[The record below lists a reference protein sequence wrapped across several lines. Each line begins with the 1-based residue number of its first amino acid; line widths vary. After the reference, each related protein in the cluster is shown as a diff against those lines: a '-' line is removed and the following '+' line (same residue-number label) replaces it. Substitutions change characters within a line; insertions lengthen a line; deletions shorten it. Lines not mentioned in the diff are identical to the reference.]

1 MTTIAY
7 FAGCAAS
14 LLSFGR
20 LSNHFGRRP
29 MAALA
34 TLLVLAVLML
44 LSQLESLA
52 ALYIARLLQG
62 FASGLT
68 ASAVITWIVESI
80 PAVYAKSSAV
90 SAAIVGGGP
99 SIGFA
104 VGALLT
110 GIWVESLKMPLQ
122 WLILSLGMAAVLTLP
137 AIFLSAETAHCRPIP
152 LKDLLMPALKL
163 PKRIRPIFLPFMAAV
178 IGGWALG
185 AFAQAFSAPLAETLL
200 GHDDRLAAAAVFVGF
215 IAPFAW
221 GGFLLRGSA
230 LRALQ
235 YSLPLVL
242 AAMTLAI
249 GAFVCQNFLGFVL
262 SWAGCGLFSGIGAAA
277 AMKIGMADIHAD
289 ERAEMLALIYAV
301 GYAASAIF
309 GFMASVLANYV
320 TLWQLLCAVF
330 IWILSL
336 TSISLTS
343 KHLRQYAAMVESG
356 ALHRKAGTAD

>member
-1 MTTIAY
+1 MIA
-7 FAGCAAS
+7 
-14 LLSFGR
+14 
-20 LSNHFGRRP
+20 
-29 MAALA
+29 
-34 TLLVLAVLML
+34 
-44 LSQLESLA
+44 
-52 ALYIARLLQG
+52 
-62 FASGLT
+62 
-68 ASAVITWIVESI
+68 WIIESI
-80 PAVYAKSSAV
+80 PALYAKSSAV

-122 WLILSLGMAAVLTLP
+122 WLILLLGTAAALMLP
-137 AIFLSAETAHCRPIP
+137 AIYLSAETAHCRPIP

-178 IGGWALG
+178 IGGWTLG

-200 GHDDRLAAAAVFVGF
+200 GHDDRLAAAVVFVGF
-215 IAPFAW
+215 IALFAW

-235 YSLPLVL
+235 YSLVLML

-277 AMKIGMADIHAD
+277 AMKISMADIHAD

-320 TLWQLLCAVF
+320 PLWQLLCAVF

-336 TSISLTS
+336 ILISLTS
-343 KHLRQYAAMVESG
+343 KLLRQDAAMVEFG
-356 ALHRKAGTAD
+356 ALHRKAGAAD

>member
-1 MTTIAY
+1 
-7 FAGCAAS
+7 
-14 LLSFGR
+14 
-20 LSNHFGRRP
+20 
-29 MAALA
+29 
-34 TLLVLAVLML
+34 
-44 LSQLESLA
+44 
-52 ALYIARLLQG
+52 
-62 FASGLT
+62 
-68 ASAVITWIVESI
+68 
-80 PAVYAKSSAV
+80 
-90 SAAIVGGGP
+90 
-99 SIGFA
+99 
-104 VGALLT
+104 
-110 GIWVESLKMPLQ
+110 
-122 WLILSLGMAAVLTLP
+122 
-137 AIFLSAETAHCRPIP
+137 
-152 LKDLLMPALKL
+152 MPALKL
-163 PKRIRPIFLPFMAAV
+163 PKRIRLIFLPFMAAV

-235 YSLPLVL
+235 YSLMLML

-336 TSISLTS
+336 TLISLTS
-343 KHLRQYAAMVESG
+343 KHLRQYAAMIESG

>member
-1 MTTIAY
+1 
-7 FAGCAAS
+7 
-14 LLSFGR
+14 
-20 LSNHFGRRP
+20 
-29 MAALA
+29 
-34 TLLVLAVLML
+34 ML

-68 ASAVITWIVESI
+68 ASAVIAWIVESI

-122 WLILSLGMAAVLTLP
+122 WLILSLGTVAVLTLP

-178 IGGWALG
+178 IGGWTLG

-200 GHDDRLAAAAVFVGF
+200 GHDDRLAAAVVFVG
-215 IAPFAW
+215 
-221 GGFLLRGSA
+221 LSLYLRGE
-230 LRALQ
+230 
-235 YSLPLVL
+235 
-242 AAMTLAI
+242 
-249 GAFVCQNFLGFVL
+249 AFC
-262 SWAGCGLFSGIGAAA
+262 C
-277 AMKIGMADIHAD
+277 
-289 ERAEMLALIYAV
+289 EAV
-301 GYAASAIF
+301 HCVRCSIR
-309 GFMASVLANYV
+309 
-320 TLWQLLCAVF
+320 WCLC
-330 IWILSL
+330 S
-336 TSISLTS
+336 
-343 KHLRQYAAMVESG
+343 QP
-356 ALHRKAGTAD
+356 